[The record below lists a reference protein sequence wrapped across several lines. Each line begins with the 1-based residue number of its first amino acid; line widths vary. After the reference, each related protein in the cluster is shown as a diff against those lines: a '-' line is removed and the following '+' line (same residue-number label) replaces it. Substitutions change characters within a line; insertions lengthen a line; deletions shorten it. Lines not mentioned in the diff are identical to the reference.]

1 MPQVSCMET
10 MEPLKPSVIA
20 CRIFAVPNPDRG
32 LGGRGVV
39 RLGAQGYK
47 IGGAGLVWGFI

>member
-1 MPQVSCMET
+1 MET